1 MVINCMVEHQA
12 LDISEIQAVEKSQEY
27 LRCHFVFATE
37 DWEGTAKTAYFK
49 NGKYGEV
56 YSQILDAEGDCII
69 PHEALA
75 YEATVYFSVA
85 GVSGDYRI
93 TSSIASFYNDATV
106 YGGAASQP
114 PTPDV
119 YEQLLTAM
127 QGKVDIDQ
135 GAGNAGKFLGVGEDG
150 RLNPMDPPGG
160 GAGGGTY
167 KPGENIEITEDGTIN
182 VLTTNE
188 AEQDNTK
195 PITSAGVFTVVGN
208 IEAILK
214 TI

>member
-49 NGKYGEV
+49 NGKHGEV

-93 TSSIASFYNDATV
+93 TSSIASFYNL
-106 YGGAASQP
+106 SLIHISE
-114 PTPDV
+114 PTRP
-119 YEQLLTAM
+119 
-127 QGKVDIDQ
+127 
-135 GAGNAGKFLGVGEDG
+135 
-150 RLNPMDPPGG
+150 
-160 GAGGGTY
+160 
-167 KPGENIEITEDGTIN
+167 
-182 VLTTNE
+182 
-188 AEQDNTK
+188 
-195 PITSAGVFTVVGN
+195 
-208 IEAILK
+208 
-214 TI
+214 